1 MRLPVFS
8 GFRNMEDHFEMLIES
23 YLKQNVGIAEN
34 FLSATLAGHL
44 KDNLLELNNNAMLL
58 AAGTGN
64 ANKQNRNNLV
74 RSDAIYWLD
83 KKHNNI
89 YENAF
94 FVHIEAFILYLNR
107 SCYAGITGYE
117 FHYTLYGPGSFYVKH
132 FDCFKDDDS
141 RAFSMISYLN
151 ADWKESDGG
160 ELLIHQSGNNQKI
173 SPTNGKTVFF
183 KSDELQHEVL
193 VTHQNRMSITGW
205 LKRG

>member
-1 MRLPVFS
+1 
-8 GFRNMEDHFEMLIES
+8 MEDHFEMLIES

-34 FLSATLAGHL
+34 FISAALAGHL

-64 ANKQNRNNLV
+64 ANKQNQNKLV

-83 KKHNNI
+83 KKHNNV

-94 FVHIEAFILYLNR
+94 FAYIEAFILYLNR

-117 FHYTLYGPGSFYVKH
+117 FHYTLYEPGSFYVKH
-132 FDCFKDDDS
+132 FDRFKDDDS

-160 ELLIHQSGNNQKI
+160 ELLIHQLENNLKI
-173 SPTNGKTVFF
+173 APTNGKTVFF
-183 KSDELQHEVL
+183 KSDELEHEVL
-193 VTHQNRMSITGW
+193 VTHEKRMSITGW